1 MGFGQTFG
9 KVNRA
14 ERDLTAHQAILH
26 AKLQRHRVEHTLG
39 ELERV
44 AHEAPHQRRR
54 HLLASRVHGN
64 DEAVRGRVGPFERK
78 DLRVH
83 HSLKAVV
90 ELDFAGNR
98 HAHAGGELL
107 GEPRLAKRGHN
118 HNARRVGDAYFHQG
132 QARFRAFELD
142 IVDHAL
148 DGA

>member
-1 MGFGQTFG
+1 M
-9 KVNRA
+9 
-14 ERDLTAHQAILH
+14 
-26 AKLQRHRVEHTLG
+26 
-39 ELERV
+39 
-44 AHEAPHQRRR
+44 
-54 HLLASRVHGN
+54 
-64 DEAVRGRVGPFERK
+64 RGRVGPFERK

-118 HNARRVGDAYFHQG
+118 HDARRVGDAYFHQG